1 MKTYI
6 SEPQDQHVC
15 PYQVIGSV
23 AAIVIMLMLTC
34 GVVVWAYWPY
44 WLGR

>member
-6 SEPQDQHVC
+6 SEPKDQHVC

-34 GVVVWAYWPY
+34 GIITAAYWPQL
-44 WLGR
+44 LGR